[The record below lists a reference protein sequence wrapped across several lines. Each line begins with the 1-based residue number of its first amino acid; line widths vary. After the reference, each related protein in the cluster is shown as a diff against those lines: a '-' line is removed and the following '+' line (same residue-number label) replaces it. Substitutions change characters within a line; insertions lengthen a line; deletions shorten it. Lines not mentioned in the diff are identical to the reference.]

1 MGITNLLP
9 KLLEITKPKSIK
21 DYRGERVAIDAS
33 AWLYT
38 GSYACARSDGLMDPA
53 WRRLSPKK
61 VSPISIT
68 PFIPLADSYALE
80 NSQTS
85 ECIYHKLGIHLGFIL
100 IDE

>member
-53 WRRLSPKK
+53 WRRLNPEK
-61 VSPISIT
+61 VPRIHN
-68 PFIPLADSYALE
+68 ALYPPRR
-80 NSQTS
+80 QL
-85 ECIYHKLGIHLGFIL
+85 CLGEFT
-100 IDE
+100 DQ